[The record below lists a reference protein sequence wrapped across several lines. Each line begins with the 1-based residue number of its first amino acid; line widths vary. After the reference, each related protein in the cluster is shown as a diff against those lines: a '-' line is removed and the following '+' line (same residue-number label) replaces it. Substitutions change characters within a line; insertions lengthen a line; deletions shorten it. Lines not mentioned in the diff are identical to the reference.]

1 MISGP
6 GRGPLVK
13 YPYELSPRKVGPR
26 KILRDISESEA
37 VQCRVSNLK
46 DIVEVSCP
54 STRTFN
60 SRPFRSN
67 SQAHNP
73 PCVGRRKLMHDV
85 R

>member
-46 DIVEVSCP
+46 DIVEDKLSVY
-54 STRTFN
+54 THLQFTTI
-60 SRPFRSN
+60 PFEFPGPQSPVCG
-67 SQAHNP
+67 QTQVDA
-73 PCVGRRKLMHDV
+73 
-85 R
+85 